1 MNIKDNILKLLNE
14 VDDVCNEV
22 GVKSES
28 IKMIAVTKNVGIEKI
43 MQAVSCN
50 LRDLGENRV
59 QEFLNKYQTL
69 DNKDVKWHLIGHLQT
84 NKVKYVVGRICLI
97 QSVDSI
103 KLANEI
109 NKKAKELGVIQDILI
124 ELKTSYEETKF
135 GVDVNHIDEFL
146 NQVADLKNIRIKGLM
161 TIAPKVNFED
171 EARPYFKIAYDQFE
185 KLKNVRQDNMEI
197 QYLSM
202 GMSGD
207 FKAAIKEGS
216 NMIRIGT
223 AIFGERK

>member
-1 MNIKDNILKLLNE
+1 
-14 VDDVCNEV
+14 
-22 GVKSES
+22 
-28 IKMIAVTKNVGIEKI
+28 

-124 ELKTSYEETKF
+124 EIKTSYEETKF

-171 EARPYFKIAYDQFE
+171 EARPYFKIAYNQFE

>member
-1 MNIKDNILKLLNE
+1 MNIKDNILKLLNK

-28 IKMIAVTKNVGIEKI
+28 IKIIAVTKNVGIEKI

-171 EARPYFKIAYDQFE
+171 EARPYFEIAYNQFE